1 MNWSYV
7 LETNVEKFPDKEAIV
22 YEDRRI
28 TYRELN
34 DRVNGLAKGL
44 LDLGIGKGDIVA
56 ILLYNCSEYIEI
68 TFAANKIG
76 AVWLPLNFRLAGA
89 ELSYI
94 LTNAEAKMLISEKDF
109 AETVEKIRREIPGV
123 TN

>member
-7 LETNVEKFPDKEAIV
+7 VETNAEKFPDKEAIL
-22 YEDRRI
+22 YQERRI
-28 TYRELN
+28 PYRELN

-76 AVWLPLNFRLAGA
+76 AVWLP
-89 ELSYI
+89 
-94 LTNAEAKMLISEKDF
+94 
-109 AETVEKIRREIPGV
+109 
-123 TN
+123 